1 MRLKYKLLYLFL
13 ISIFILSTSF
23 ICFFLFFKT
32 NEKKYFKVGERKA
45 IIFIGGIGCS
55 TLHYLG
61 ETNSDYKY
69 GECVFFRG
77 DFNNWSFLDLKD
89 SAIKALK
96 NYKYLSC
103 DKEGHSTYSYIGI
116 LDNYEG
122 VDEYDVKL
130 SKYGF
135 CFMYEK
141 IINFCK
147 NKYGIGTQHNYD
159 VFLFNYDWRLSN
171 EFNGR
176 RLVDVIKKYPGGVI
190 IVAFSMGN
198 LVFSKAAT
206 ILYNEN
212 KLDIVKLFVSTFPP
226 YCGSIDA
233 IMFLKTG
240 ILDMPLFHVLNK
252 IYKLDLILRSLS
264 LNFPA
269 MYELLPTKE
278 FFRRRKGFLIDNNN
292 SRLNYRQSISYLRN
306 DQYINKK
313 LLSDAVKFHSSLYI
327 DGKHILEFIKNK
339 YFFLG
344 IGYDTPDRVL
354 IDRKDLN
361 KLKIVS
367 YSDGD
372 GTVNYSNSAYPPCNV
387 DEEDIIN
394 IKKVHNNLYFDSD
407 FLMELSDVLEMYI

>member
-1 MRLKYKLLYLFL
+1 MRLKFKLRYLFL
-13 ISIFILSTSF
+13 IGILIICACVFIV
-23 ICFFLFFKT
+23 FLLKSRRG
-32 NEKKYFKVGERKA
+32 KYFKKEDKKA

-61 ETNSDYKY
+61 ETNSEYKY

-77 DFNNWSFLDLKD
+77 DFKNWGFLELKD
-89 SAIKALK
+89 CAIKTLK

-103 DKEGHSTYSYIGI
+103 DRDGNSKYSYIGL
-116 LDNYEG
+116 LDNYDG
-122 VDEYDVKL
+122 VDEHDVRL

-147 NKYGIGTQHNYD
+147 NKYGLGTNYNYD

-171 EFNGR
+171 KFNGR

-198 LVFSKAAT
+198 LVFSNAAT
-206 ILYNEN
+206 ILYNEK
-212 KLDIVKLFVSTFPP
+212 KLDLVKLFISTYPP

-233 IMFLKTG
+233 ILFLKTG
-240 ILDMPLFHVLNK
+240 ILDMTLFHVLNK
-252 IYKLDLILRSLS
+252 IYKLDLILRSLT
-264 LNFPA
+264 LNYPS
-269 MYELLPTKE
+269 MYELIPTKE
-278 FFRRRKGFLIDNNN
+278 FFRRRKGFLINDDK
-292 SRLNYRQSISYLRN
+292 SRLNYRQSLSYLRN

-313 LLSDAVKFHSSLYI
+313 LLSDAVAFHSSLYI
-327 DGKHILEFIKNK
+327 KGKHILEFVKNK

-344 IGYDTPDRVL
+344 VGHKTPDRLL
-354 IDRKDLN
+354 IDKKDLN
-361 KLKIVS
+361 KIEVVS

-372 GTVNYSNSAYPPCNV
+372 GTVNYSNSAYPPCTV

-394 IKKVHNNLYFDSD
+394 ISKEHNSLYFDSD